1 MIVVFGLIANQM
13 DRVNWSGLR
22 DQIGDD
28 SDFPNIFGE
37 SYNFNDN
44 LEQAFPADASL
55 KVIDNHGAVSVHA
68 SDDNKITVVVR
79 KRVSA
84 ESQDDADKYDRES
97 KPVITAIGGLVTV
110 DAKTDAAGDH
120 SIETDLDISVPRK
133 APVSIAAHH
142 GDVNVSGRSGN
153 VDISAQHSDTSV
165 DDITGNVKVSQEKGS
180 LKVEQVTGDV
190 HLDGRVNEVS
200 VSDIKGSVQLDGEFQ
215 ESIKLERIAKTVTFK
230 SSRTDMELS
239 RISGSLDLD
248 SDDLHA
254 EDVTGPLHLT
264 TRSKNIRLDGVSGD
278 VRLQDDNG
286 TVEVVMHVLG
296 NVQIDNRNGDVQIGM
311 KIVRI
316 RVERSID
323 PREFHVGARRLES
336 DALGDA
342 GYFHTLLE
350 FAIQLDSALH
360 VGYREFVDAAV
371 DVDVSGDLLDLYR
384 SFFLADFHVA
394 RDIFNAKCPS
404 VAPRSLRC
412 PHARTVDI
420 SMREAITIA
429 ALCGERDVE
438 VGFDGMISGCVGLRV
453 HGNQPADGG
462 NRRLG
467 LAVVLVGILL
477 IFSTHTLANNYGDP
491 VVLGGM
497 HAHGAVIVDDLQ
509 ARASGEVLFDVIV
522 KVVGFAK
529 DIGEVA
535 VVDVELVPKAR
546 PVHALQSGWRSGRR
560 P

>member
-1 MIVVFGLIANQM
+1 MSNPVTTPQYSQVPVPPLPPRQRSFAGPIVLIILGIVFLLGTMRVLSVGKLAHLFASYWPVLLILWGVIKLIEHQQAQRHHTRASGIGAGGVFLVVMIVVFGLIANQM
-13 DRVNWSGLR
+13 ERVNWSGLR

-37 SYNFNDN
+37 SFNFNDN

-84 ESQDDADKYDRES
+84 ENQDDADKYDRES
-97 KPVITAIGGLVTV
+97 KPIITAIGGLVTV

-133 APVSIAAHH
+133 APVSIAARR

-200 VSDIKGSVQLDGEFQ
+200 VTDIKGSVQLDGEFQ

-239 RISGSLDLD
+239 RIGGSLDLD
-248 SDDLHA
+248 SDELHA

-296 NVQIDNRNGDVQIGM
+296 NVQIDNRNGDVQISVPDKAGF
-311 KIVRI
+311 RI
-316 RVERSID
+316 D
-323 PREFHVGARRLES
+323 
-336 DALGDA
+336 
-342 GYFHTLLE
+342 
-350 FAIQLDSALH
+350 
-360 VGYREFVDAAV
+360 
-371 DVDVSGDLLDLYR
+371 
-384 SFFLADFHVA
+384 
-394 RDIFNAKCPS
+394 
-404 VAPRSLRC
+404 
-412 PHARTVDI
+412 ARTRGGEIQSDFPELKVNNDEH
-420 SMREAITIA
+420 EA
-429 ALCGERDVE
+429 
-438 VGFDGMISGCVGLRV
+438 
-453 HGNQPADGG
+453 H
-462 NRRLG
+462 
-467 LAVVLVGILL
+467 
-477 IFSTHTLANNYGDP
+477 
-491 VVLGGM
+491 
-497 HAHGAVIVDDLQ
+497 
-509 ARASGEVLFDVIV
+509 ASGTVGNGASHIVINNEHEGIEIRKASATPPSPPAPAVPAKPAKALPAPKTDVQPS
-522 KVVGFAK
+522 
-529 DIGEVA
+529 EN
-535 VVDVELVPKAR
+535 
-546 PVHALQSGWRSGRR
+546 
-560 P
+560 